1 MACWLSNAPPAA
13 ASHGTVAVAAPTRVL
28 LWDEAGVVGRGRR
41 RLTALGIVLG
51 LMLGAACNQA
61 PTTPS
66 NAAPFSQTD
75 LVVGTGTSAASG
87 MSLTVD
93 YTGWLYD
100 ASKTDH
106 KGAVFSSTLGAT
118 PLTFT
123 LGVGQ
128 VIPGWDQGLAGL
140 EVGGTRRL
148 VIPPNLAYGGTRIT
162 SIPPYATLVYEV
174 TLLNAQ

>member
-1 MACWLSNAPPAA
+1 M
-13 ASHGTVAVAAPTRVL
+13 
-28 LWDEAGVVGRGRR
+28 VGRGRR

-51 LMLGAACNQA
+51 LTLGAACNQA

-75 LVVGTGTSAASG
+75 LVVGSGTAAASG

-100 ASKTDH
+100 ASKTNG
-106 KGAVFSSTLGAT
+106 KGAVFNTTLGGT

-123 LGVGQ
+123 LGAGQ
-128 VIPGWDQGLAGL
+128 VIPGWDQGLVGMQ
-140 EVGGTRRL
+140 VGGTRRL
-148 VIPPNLAYGGTRIT
+148 VIPPNLAYAGTRVA
-162 SIPPYATLVYEV
+162 SIPPYATLVFEI
-174 TLLNAQ
+174 TLLSAQ